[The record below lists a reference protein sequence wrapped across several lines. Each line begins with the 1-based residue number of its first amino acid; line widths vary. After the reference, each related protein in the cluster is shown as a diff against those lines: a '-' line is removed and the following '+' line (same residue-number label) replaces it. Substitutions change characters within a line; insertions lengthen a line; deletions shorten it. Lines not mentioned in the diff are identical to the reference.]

1 MRTKLL
7 CLLLS
12 VIGLCGCNSTNA
24 QKQAQ
29 TNNIKSG
36 KSLVVFFSW
45 GGNTRAVAE
54 KIGQLTGADV
64 FELKLKIP
72 YTTDRDGIE
81 EVAKREVRDK
91 HKPELASLPE
101 NMEQYDVVY
110 IGSPCWFNTFAPPV
124 RTFLSKVDLSGKKVV
139 PFMTHGGSRM
149 GQSVQET
156 RNLAPKADVTEGL
169 AIRESNTANAENE
182 IAAWLKKHNLI
193 E

>member
-7 CLLLS
+7 LLLLS
-12 VIGLCGCNSTNA
+12 IIGLCGCNSINA
-24 QKQAQ
+24 QKQSQ
-29 TNNIKSG
+29 TNNVKSG

-54 KIGQLTGADV
+54 KIGQLTGADG
-64 FELKLKIP
+64 FELKLAVP
-72 YTTDRDGIE
+72 YTTDRDEIE

-91 HKPELASLPE
+91 HKPELVSLPQ
-101 NMEQYDVVY
+101 NIEQYGMIY

-124 RTFLSKVDLSGKKVV
+124 RTFLSTVDLSGKKVI

-149 GQSVQET
+149 GQSVQEM
-156 RNLAPKADVTEGL
+156 RKLVPKADVTEGL
-169 AIRESNTANAENE
+169 AIRESNAANAKNE
-182 IAAWLKKHNLI
+182 ISAWLKKHNLI